1 MLKKKRSVYLDDDLN
16 ERITKLAKNN
26 GISKTSFIEKAILY
40 YIKNQGKDYKGLYEI
55 LNEMFQHIEE
65 KIDKNTMAINSSKKD
80 TDILLQL
87 KNHELLKEGNGEVT
101 YIDEQQSE
109 EITKLKEYQK
119 KNISKKR
126 TKKLSGW

>member
-126 TKKLSGW
+126 TKKLSG